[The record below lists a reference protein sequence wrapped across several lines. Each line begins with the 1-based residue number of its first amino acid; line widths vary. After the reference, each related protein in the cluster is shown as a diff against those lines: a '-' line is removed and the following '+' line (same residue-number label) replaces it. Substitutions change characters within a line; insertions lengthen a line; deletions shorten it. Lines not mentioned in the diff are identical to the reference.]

1 MTTLYLY
8 SHCPCNAISLVL
20 YYVWIRECEKL
31 AFFFDDSSM
40 SGLRAFLNSTRL
52 SLNHYLWSSARPL
65 STMGSSPS
73 ASGFTTEVLFCD
85 PTSVHFP
92 PDSDE
97 PSINSPET
105 LQALRAAAHH
115 LVDKK
120 QCVVFPTETVYG
132 LGALALDTDAS
143 RRVFAT
149 KNRPPD
155 NPLIV
160 HVSSVAMLRR
170 LLPPDYQMPKHYETL
185 VKRFLPG
192 PLTLLFPNT
201 AGKVPDIITA
211 GHPTVAIRMPSHPI
225 ARALIAVA
233 DAPLAGPS
241 ANSSGRPSPTRAE
254 HVYDDLKGKLG
265 IILDG
270 GPCSVG
276 LESTVVD
283 GLHED
288 NNLRVLRP
296 GGITVEDIEKALA
309 EDLAGSGIPVP
320 KVLVYKRDYRD
331 EGMEQA
337 PTTPGMKY
345 RHYSP
350 TVPVTLL
357 CTRSIPPQDTTPTS
371 PRDYFS
377 SLKDLIKTPG
387 QLVKVGVLLPTDS
400 TLQEFAKEVHGVE
413 FHHFALGSISDPLT
427 TAQRLFDGFLA
438 LDKMGV
444 DLIVIEEVGEDREGL
459 AIMNRVRKAATESRW
474 LR

>member
-1 MTTLYLY
+1 MG
-8 SHCPCNAISLVL
+8 
-20 YYVWIRECEKL
+20 
-31 AFFFDDSSM
+31 
-40 SGLRAFLNSTRL
+40 GLSVFLSTRL
-52 SLNHYLWSSARPL
+52 YLNRCLWSTVRQL
-65 STMGSSPS
+65 SNMGSSS
-73 ASGFTTEVLFCD
+73 STSKFKTEVLSCD
-85 PTSVHFP
+85 PASIHFP

-97 PSINSPET
+97 PSINSPAT
-105 LQALRAAAHH
+105 LQALRAAAHR
-115 LVDKK
+115 LIDKK

-132 LGALALDTDAS
+132 LGALALDSDAS
-143 RRVFAT
+143 RRIFTT

-160 HVSSVAMLRR
+160 HVSSMTMLHR
-170 LLPPDYQMPKHYETL
+170 LLPPDYQMPKHYEAL
-185 VKRFLPG
+185 VKRFWPG

-201 AGKVPDIITA
+201 TGNVPGIITA

-233 DAPLAGPS
+233 DVPLAAPS

-254 HVYDDLKGKLG
+254 HVYDDLKGKVG

-288 NNLRVLRP
+288 NALRILRP
-296 GGITVEDIEKALA
+296 GGITVEDIEKALV
-309 EDLAGSGIPVP
+309 EDLAGSGVLP
-320 KVLVYKRDYRD
+320 KVLVHRRDYRD
-331 EGMEQA
+331 EDMEQA

-357 CTRSIPPQDTTPTS
+357 CTHSIPPQDTTPTL

-377 SLKDLIKTPG
+377 SLKNLAKTPG
-387 QLVKVGVLLPTDS
+387 QPAKVGVLLPSDS
-400 TLQEFAKEVHGVE
+400 PLQEFTKDVVGVE
-413 FHHFALGSISDPLT
+413 FHHFALGSVSDPLT
-427 TAQRLFDGFLA
+427 TAQRLFDGFLT

-444 DLIVIEEVGEDREGL
+444 DLIVIEEVEEDREGL
-459 AIMNRVRKAATESRW
+459 AIMNRVRKAATESQW

>member
-1 MTTLYLY
+1 VRN
-8 SHCPCNAISLVL
+8 HH
-20 YYVWIRECEKL
+20 
-31 AFFFDDSSM
+31 FFFDDSPM
-40 SGLRAFLNSTRL
+40 GGLRAFLSSTRL
-52 SLNHYLWSSARPL
+52 HLHRYLWSPTRTL
-65 STMGSSPS
+65 STMGSSS
-73 ASGFTTEVLFCD
+73 STSKFTTEVLSCD
-85 PTSVHFP
+85 PASIHFP

-97 PSINSPET
+97 PSITSPET
-105 LQALRAAAHH
+105 LQALRAASHH
-115 LVDKK
+115 LKAKK

-132 LGALALDTDAS
+132 LGALALDSDAS
-143 RRVFAT
+143 RRIFAT

-160 HVSSVAMLRR
+160 HVSSMTMLYR
-170 LLPPDYQMPKHYETL
+170 LLPPGYRIPTHYEAL
-185 VKRFLPG
+185 VKRFWPG

-211 GHPTVAIRMPSHPI
+211 GHPTVAIRIPSHPI

-233 DAPLAGPS
+233 DVPLAAPS

-254 HVYDDLKGKLG
+254 HVYDDLKDKVG

-288 NNLRVLRP
+288 NNLRILRP

-309 EDLAGSGIPVP
+309 EDLEGSDVPVP
-320 KVLVYKRDYRD
+320 RVLVHRRDYED
-331 EGMEQA
+331 EGIEQA

-357 CTRSIPPQDTTPTS
+357 CTHSIPPQDTTPTS
-371 PRDYFS
+371 PHDYFS
-377 SLKDLIKTPG
+377 SLKYLSKTVARPA
-387 QLVKVGVLLPTDS
+387 KVGVLLPSDSPLQAFATD
-400 TLQEFAKEVHGVE
+400 VPGVD
-413 FHHFALGSISDPLT
+413 FHHFTLGSVSDPST
-427 TAQRLFDGFLA
+427 TAQRLFDGFLT
-438 LDKMGV
+438 LDKLGV
-444 DLIVIEEVGEDREGL
+444 DLIVIEEVEEDREGL
-459 AIMNRVRKAATESRW
+459 AIMNRVRKAASESRW